1 MRKKGE
7 GMKEIQMLRARID
20 TLDDRLLRLLS
31 RRAQLAIEVGHLKR
45 RTGLSARSSIR
56 ERAILQ
62 RMAHANAGPLDA
74 PSVRKIFQM
83 IVRESRRTAI
93 REISK

>member
-7 GMKEIQMLRARID
+7 GMKEIQKLRARID

-31 RRAQLAIEVGHLKR
+31 RRAQMAIEVGRLKR

-56 ERAILQ
+56 ERAILHRVAQ
-62 RMAHANAGPLDA
+62 VNAGPLDG
-74 PSVRKIFQM
+74 PSVRRIFQM